1 MSRFIPG
8 DYVRPISPSTGL
20 PRGSVWVVR
29 RYQNEAI
36 GAVELY
42 AISPTARGSY
52 PRSHVIGRVFADHN
66 FEKVVMVDGQWRA
79 ANTPRTVMLDQFAL
93 DELRFVG
100 SVTDDDDSSN
110 PNTESIP
117 AADLVQV
124 ADKLVERAAATLD
137 AAKENARKAREE
149 ARAAAKAEAKRKAA
163 AEAAKKARE
172 EREAVAIR
180 LHKDRDLAA
189 ATSALIAELSRLHN
203 GGAEQDAPAIVAMHA
218 EQLQPLAKSY
228 GYKIAKPGVIAIVIK
243 A

>member
-8 DYVRPISPSTGL
+8 DYVRPINSTPGL
-20 PRGSVWVVR
+20 PRGSVWIIR
-29 RYQNEAI
+29 RVSAI
-36 GAVELY
+36 SMVELDAASFGPGRWPSSY
-42 AISPTARGSY
+42 AKG
-52 PRSHVIGRVFADHN
+52 RSFDDRN
-66 FEKVVMVDGQWRA
+66 LEKVSWVRGLWQAVDTGHFSGA
-79 ANTPRTVMLDQFAL
+79 AT
-93 DELRFVG
+93 FVA
-100 SVTDDDDSSN
+100 N
-110 PNTESIP
+110 PV
-117 AADLVQV
+117 ADPVQA
-124 ADKLVERAAATLD
+124 ADKLVEQAAATLG

-163 AEAAKKARE
+163 TEAAKKARE
-172 EREAVAIR
+172 AIADR

-203 GGAEQDAPAIVAMHA
+203 GGAEQGAAAIIAMHA